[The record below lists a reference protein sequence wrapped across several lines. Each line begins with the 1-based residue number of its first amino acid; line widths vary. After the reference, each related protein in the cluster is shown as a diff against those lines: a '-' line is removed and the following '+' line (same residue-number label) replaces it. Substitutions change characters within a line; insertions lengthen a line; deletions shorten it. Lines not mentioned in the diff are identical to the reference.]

1 MDTDISRS
9 KFLLQ
14 ESGLME
20 DAAPGAKYDRKDW
33 SVWPPAG
40 ITSAQEEVGSTRKVK
55 LRALAMAVRV

>member
-1 MDTDISRS
+1 
-9 KFLLQ
+9 
-14 ESGLME
+14 ME